1 MSSRYTCRSPS
12 MASATA
18 WVPVTA
24 GKSFLSNVLA
34 NVMYSAVKSLACACT
49 VAEPSV
55 PYVPPAGSVS
65 PL

>member
-1 MSSRYTCRSPS
+1 
-12 MASATA
+12 MAMATA

-24 GKSFLSNVLA
+24 GKSFLSNELL
-34 NVMYSAVKSLACACT
+34 NVMYSAVKLLACTCT

-55 PYVPPAGSVS
+55 PYVPPDGSAS

>member
-1 MSSRYTCRSPS
+1 
-12 MASATA
+12 MAMATA

-24 GKSFLSNVLA
+24 GKSFLSNVFA

-55 PYVPPAGSVS
+55 P
-65 PL
+65 